1 MGLAGRK
8 KKHSKKHSKTIGI
21 PKSISLRDIP
31 ASPSVKLFNSV
42 KVSTKEKSLLAVK
55 IAMMLVKN
63 DETLKKV
70 HRKCKLSISKDKE
83 LNLLEEFKLMHARQ
97 QELHNQEEP
106 PTTSNV
112 ILSEIT
118 KWACWSD
125 GEFAL
130 RSVLDNVFLYYM
142 GDVEKGRTYFM
153 KRLNSLLGVKHGAK
167 TLHKQ
172 EQNS

>member
-1 MGLAGRK
+1 M
-8 KKHSKKHSKTIGI
+8 GI

-63 DETLKKV
+63 DAILKKV
-70 HRKCKLSISKDKE
+70 HRKCKLSISKNKE
-83 LNLLEEFKLMHARQ
+83 LNLLEEFKSAQAAQ
-97 QELHNQEEP
+97 QELRNQEEP
-106 PTTSNV
+106 PETSDV
-112 ILSEIT
+112 ILSEIA
-118 KWACWSD
+118 KWACWDD

-142 GDVEKGRTYFM
+142 GDIEKGRTYFM
-153 KRLNSLLGVKHGAK
+153 KRLKSLLEVQHGTQA
-167 TLHKQ
+167 LHKQ
-172 EQNS
+172 TQDSECHLDKNK